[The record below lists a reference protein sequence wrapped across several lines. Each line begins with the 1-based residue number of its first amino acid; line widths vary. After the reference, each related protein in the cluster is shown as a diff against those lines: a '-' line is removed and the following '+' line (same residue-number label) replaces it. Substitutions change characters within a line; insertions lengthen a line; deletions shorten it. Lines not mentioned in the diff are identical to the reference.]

1 VSVVIINIFSVAVV
15 QGANA
20 AVCFV
25 HNSDFSLLLLL
36 LCFTYVLIDPII
48 AVVSAAVSAGLFS
61 QV

>member
-25 HNSDFSLLLLL
+25 RNSDFSLLL
-36 LCFTYVLIDPII
+36 
-48 AVVSAAVSAGLFS
+48 
-61 QV
+61 